1 MEDLLTALKINFKV
15 LFTQFIGFM
24 VLFWLLKKFLFGRV
38 MDLIQSR
45 TDEIRGA
52 YDANERIRDEVSSL
66 KLQYEQRLQEARK
79 EAETIV
85 QSATQRAEK
94 AGQEIIEKTRQEAA
108 QIRDRGLAEI
118 EQEKKRVITEIR
130 RDVVN
135 LSVDIARKIITK
147 AVDEKE
153 AAKLTDDAINKIGG
167 VAL

>member
-1 MEDLLTALKINFKV
+1 MEDLITALKINFKV

-45 TDEIRGA
+45 TEEIRGA
-52 YDANERIRDEVSSL
+52 YDANERTRQEAAGL
-66 KLQYEQRLQEARK
+66 KLQYEAQLQEARK
-79 EAETIV
+79 EAEAIV
-85 QSATQRAEK
+85 ASATQRAEK
-94 AGQEIIEKTRQEAA
+94 AGQEVIEKTRQEAA

-153 AAKLTDDAINKIGG
+153 AEKLTDDVINKIGG

>member
-1 MEDLLTALKINFKV
+1 MEDLITALKINFKV

-45 TDEIRGA
+45 TEEIRGA
-52 YDANERIRDEVSSL
+52 YDANEKTRQEVASL
-66 KLQYEQRLQEARK
+66 KLQYEDQLQQARK
-79 EAETIV
+79 EAEQIV
-85 QSATQRAEK
+85 ASATQRAEK
-94 AGQEIIEKTRQEAA
+94 AGQEVIEKTRQEAA

-147 AVDEKE
+147 SVDEKE
-153 AAKLTDDAINKIGG
+153 AEKLTDDVISKIGG
-167 VAL
+167 VSL

>member
-1 MEDLLTALKINFKV
+1 MEDLITALKINFKV

-24 VLFWLLKKFLFGRV
+24 VLFLLLKKFLFGRV

-52 YDANERIRDEVSSL
+52 FDANEKTRDEVASL

-79 EAETIV
+79 EAEAII

-94 AGQEIIEKTRQEAA
+94 AGQEVIEKTRQEAA
-108 QIRDRGLAEI
+108 QIRDRGIADI

-130 RDVVN
+130 HDVVS
-135 LSVDIARKIITK
+135 LSVDIARKIIDK
-147 AVDEKE
+147 AVDVKE
-153 AAKLTDDAINKIGG
+153 AEKLSDDVINKIGG
-167 VAL
+167 VTL

>member
-1 MEDLLTALKINFKV
+1 MEDLITALKINFKV

-52 YDANERIRDEVSSL
+52 YDANEKTRQEVGSL
-66 KLQYEQRLQEARK
+66 KLQYEAQLQEARK
-79 EAETIV
+79 EAEAIV
-85 QSATQRAEK
+85 QSSIQRAEK
-94 AGQEIIEKTRQEAA
+94 AGQEVIEKTRQEAA
-108 QIRDRGLAEI
+108 QIRDRGLADI

-135 LSVDIARKIITK
+135 LSVDIARKIIEK
-147 AVDEKE
+147 AVDTRE
-153 AAKLTDDAINKIGG
+153 AEKLTDDVINKIGG
-167 VAL
+167 VSL

>member
-1 MEDLLTALKINFKV
+1 MEDLITALKINFKV
-15 LFTQFIGFM
+15 LFTQFLGFM
-24 VLFWLLKKFLFGRV
+24 VLFLLLKKFLFGRV

-52 YDANERIRDEVSSL
+52 FDANEKTRDEVASL

-79 EAETIV
+79 EAEAII

-94 AGQEIIEKTRQEAA
+94 AGQEVIEKTRQEAA
-108 QIRDRGLAEI
+108 QIRDRGLADI

-130 RDVVN
+130 HDVVN

-147 AVDEKE
+147 AVDDKE
-153 AAKLTDDAINKIGG
+153 AEKLTDDVINKTGG
-167 VAL
+167 VTL